1 MPRKRI
7 TPSAREGLIATI
19 GVALYQPVPEAYWID
34 VVNTGGRVTRIV
46 RKPFTEFVNVLQWLQ
61 TAVLSCKEDEI
72 ISAYCA
78 RVELV
83 IKRGPAYF
91 ETHSA
96 QQIIQG
102 KRIRRAPTRFA
113 NEIHATTLH
122 YADAI

>member
-7 TPSAREGLIATI
+7 TPGAREGLIATI
-19 GVALYQPVPEAYWID
+19 NVALYQPVPEAYRIW
-34 VVNTGGRVTRIV
+34 VTSTGGFVIPKV
-46 RKPFTEFVNVLQWLQ
+46 RKPFTDFVNVLQWLQ

-91 ETHSA
+91 EWHSA
-96 QQIIQG
+96 QQVIEG
-102 KRIRRAPTRFA
+102 NRIRRAPVRFS
-113 NEIHATTLH
+113 EIDDAATV
-122 YADAI
+122 YDADAI